1 MKKLVLLKA
10 KVRMWAK
17 ATRETFT
24 YLVCNSPYHPTALL
38 PVSYG
43 PTLLPLCAVR
53 ALEMSRIKMFVGCK

>member
-10 KVRMWAK
+10 KVGMWAK
-17 ATRETFT
+17 AIREAFM

-38 PVSYG
+38 SVSYG

-53 ALEMSRIKMFVGCK
+53 VLEMSRIKMFVGWK